1 MSKTLQKKFIVTA
14 MIAVT
19 VLLAVVLGAINLG
32 NALSQARQSDRL
44 LTSLAMQEGFGPVPR
59 FDDFDDFDGEGFPGR
74 RQNRGG
80 FFRDP
85 LNEDSRMSALY
96 FVVRMDDEGQVL
108 DVDLRNISSVT
119 EEEAAELA
127 LRAVAADTR
136 GYGRIGDLKYQ
147 FVEPAEGIRSCVFLD
162 VSQQL
167 RSVRRTAALSAL
179 AGVLAWGAML
189 ALVWALSRRAIRPIA
204 ENMQRQRQF
213 VTDAGHELK
222 TPLAIIQ
229 ANVEAMEL
237 TGGENKYSR
246 NIRSQVQRLSGL
258 TQNLLTLARMDESS
272 APLQLETVDLSA
284 LAASALDMFRE
295 PAALKELTVEAY
307 IAEGVTLHANRQ
319 QMGQLLSILLDN
331 AVKYC
336 PAGGALRLSLRQE
349 DKAVLR
355 LRNTVEDTVD
365 TERIFDRF
373 YRADSA
379 RSQKGGGFGIGLSA
393 AEAIV
398 RLHKGEISASCE
410 NGEIEFTVRL

>member
-1 MSKTLQKKFIVTA
+1 MSKTLQKKFVVTA

-19 VLLAVVLGAINLG
+19 VLLAVVLGAVNLF
-32 NALSQARQSDRL
+32 NALTQARQSDRL
-44 LTSLAMQEGFGPVPR
+44 LTALAMQEGFGPAPR
-59 FDDFDDFDGEGFPGR
+59 FDGDFDGQEPPFR
-74 RQNRGG
+74 REARGG
-80 FFRDP
+80 FFREP
-85 LNEDSRMSALY
+85 LTEDSRMSALY
-96 FVVRMDDEGQVL
+96 FVVRL
-108 DVDLRNISSVT
+108 DSEDRVQSVDLRRISSVD
-119 EEEAAELA
+119 EEGAAALA
-127 LRAVAADTR
+127 LQAAANSR

-147 FVEPAEGIRSCVFLD
+147 FVEPAEGCRACVFLD

-189 ALVWALSRRAIRPIA
+189 VLVWALSRRAIRPIA

-237 TGGENKYSR
+237 MGGESKYSR
-246 NIRSQVQRLSGL
+246 NIRSQVRRLSGL

-272 APLQLETVDLSA
+272 APPQLETVDLSA
-284 LAASALDMFRE
+284 LAVSSLDMFRE
-295 PAALKELTVEAY
+295 SAALKELTVAAD
-307 IAEGVTLHANRQ
+307 IREGVTVQANRQ
-319 QMGQLLSILLDN
+319 QLGQLLSILLDN

-336 PAGGALRLSLRQE
+336 PQGGRLALSLYRE
-349 DKAVLR
+349 DRAVLR
-355 LRNTVEDTVD
+355 LRNTVEQTVD

-379 RSQKGGGFGIGLSA
+379 RTQQGGGYGIGLSA

-398 RLHKGEISASCE
+398 RLHKGEIGAAMDG
-410 NGEIEFTVRL
+410 GEIEFTVRI